1 MFSRSKW
8 LLSSLLLLLL
18 TPSCTKDLLPALSV
32 YVVTYT
38 LETQGNVT
46 ITNAEYLAPDGTW
59 TDVPANQTNWADFF
73 TFSGGNTVG
82 FRATASING
91 AGFIRMTA
99 QGNSAN
105 NLMVDLSDICTGTA
119 GITQC
124 SLSKQ
129 QVLQ

>member
-1 MFSRSKW
+1 MYSRSKRF
-8 LLSSLLLLLL
+8 LSSLLLVLMAS
-18 TPSCTKDLLPALSV
+18 SCTEELLPVLSV

-73 TFSGGNTVG
+73 TFSGGRTVG
-82 FRATASING
+82 FRATGSIDG

-99 QGNSAN
+99 RGTSTN
-105 NLMVDLSDICTGTA
+105 NVVVDLSDICTGTT
-119 GITQC
+119 GTMQC
-124 SLSKQ
+124 NLSRQ